1 MVKCIHGNVYPS
13 ECCRLR
19 RDHFAA
25 AALMGLLTAPDPSF
39 CHEDSGE
46 PAETM
51 SENYALCARYVVG
64 YVDALLAEL
73 DKPQE

>member
-25 AALMGLLTAPDPSF
+25 AALMGLAATLDQIPNADGIWMKA
-39 CHEDSGE
+39 HV
-46 PAETM
+46 AA
-51 SENYALCARYVVG
+51 ALA
-64 YVDALLAEL
+64 DALLAEL